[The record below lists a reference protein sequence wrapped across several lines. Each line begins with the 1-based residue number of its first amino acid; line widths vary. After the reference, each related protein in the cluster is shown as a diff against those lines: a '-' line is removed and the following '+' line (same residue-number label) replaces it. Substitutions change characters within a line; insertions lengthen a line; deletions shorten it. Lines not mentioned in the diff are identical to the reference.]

1 MDYVERALAWVL
13 SSRRGHDAGLFH
25 KTSPFAKVS
34 EPTIPVESPEIGPSG
49 SKIPTSYGFFDKS
62 LFPAFTWPQQTG
74 AKEYLLV
81 VEDPDAPLA
90 EPVVHGLYYGLPA
103 SKTSVTNED
112 FQKIRDDGSSFDLKG
127 GFKYGQN
134 RRGTVYIPPR
144 GLLGHG
150 PHRYFY
156 QIVALSEPIDTSTLS
171 PAAKKEE
178 IIKQID
184 GTVIS
189 WGSWQGVWE
198 RT

>member
-1 MDYVERALAWVL
+1 M
-13 SSRRGHDAGLFH
+13 
-25 KTSPFAKVS
+25 
-34 EPTIPVESPEIGPSG
+34 
-49 SKIPTSYGFFDKS
+49 
-62 LFPAFTWPQQTG
+62 
-74 AKEYLLV
+74 

-90 EPVVHGLYYGLPA
+90 EPVVHGLYYALPA
-103 SKTSVTNED
+103 SNTSVTNED
-112 FQKIRDDGSSFDLKG
+112 FQEIREDGSTFDLKG

-156 QIVALSEPIDTSTLS
+156 QVVALSGPIDTSTLS

-184 GTVIS
+184 GKVIS